1 MKIIALAFLAAA
13 ASLTGCASTTDAN
26 YVAAEPVARA
36 YTPLGT
42 LIPRKTAAPGE
53 AGAMDMQSFEN
64 NRTMNN
70 SSNSALGSS
79 R

>member
-1 MKIIALAFLAAA
+1 MKIIVLAALAAVV
-13 ASLTGCASTTDAN
+13 SLTGCASINDPA

-42 LIPRKTAAPGE
+42 LIPKKTMAPGE
-53 AGAMDMQSFEN
+53 ASAMDMQSFDN

-70 SSNSALGSS
+70 GSNSALGSS
-79 R
+79 K

>member
-1 MKIIALAFLAAA
+1 MKSISLSMLAAA
-13 ASLTGCASTTDAN
+13 LALSGCASTTEGN
-26 YVAAEPVARA
+26 QSVAAPVARG

-42 LIPRKTAAPGE
+42 LIPKKAPAPGE
-53 AGAMDMQSFEN
+53 AVGVDLQSFEN